1 MGRTRFSG
9 PVKASSGFEI
19 GAAASGMTAETNT
32 TVIDSDG
39 YLYQAG
45 TKKMID
51 GGREAFANAGTS
63 AADVLVTVT
72 FATAYSAAPIVTLGV
87 EAALTAYISTTA
99 TTTTVK
105 ITVKSVPAGS
115 TVYCNWTAIGS

>member
-1 MGRTRFSG
+1 MPEYSHFPNSA
-9 PVKASSGFEI
+9 PVGGIGLYVGADGSEIKVADSSGYI
-19 GAAASGMTAETNT
+19 
-32 TVIDSDG
+32 
-39 YLYQAG
+39 YQAG
-45 TKKMID
+45 TKKMMQE
-51 GGREAFANAGTS
+51 GREAFANAGTA

-72 FATAYSAAPIVTLGV
+72 FATAYSSAPIVSLGV

-105 ITVKSVPAGS
+105 ITVKSVPGGS

>member
-1 MGRTRFSG
+1 MPEYSHFANSA
-9 PVKASSGFEI
+9 PVGDLGLYVGAEDSEIEVADSS
-19 GAAASGMTAETNT
+19 
-32 TVIDSDG
+32 G

-45 TKKMID
+45 VKKMID
-51 GGREAFANAGTS
+51 GGREAFVNTGTAS
-63 AADVLVTVT
+63 ADVLVTVT
-72 FATAYSAAPIVTLGV
+72 FTTAYGATPIVSLGV
-87 EAALTAYISTTA
+87 EAALTAYISTAA